1 MLTKPCFDLPAYKWK
16 CCETIR
22 VQLVEA
28 EFYAESQPP
37 FLGSPCGLVLVSS
50 LCKHVLA
57 ASNSEATVKRLCKL
71 MARRNLP
78 WVTLTLT
85 HLLRSHVVRSS
96 TCWCCGRCAAGRP
109 FGRFESSATG
119 AEAAVGASN
128 PRGEEPGHRLVAI
141 RHGIMSC
148 LDFPST
154 TVIHS
159 CRQLWPFTSYKYL

>member
-1 MLTKPCFDLPAYKWK
+1 M
-16 CCETIR
+16 
-22 VQLVEA
+22 EA

-71 MARRNLP
+71 LARRNLP

-85 HLLRSHVVRSS
+85 HLLRSHVVKAAPADVAAVA
-96 TCWCCGRCAAGRP
+96 AAGRP

-128 PRGEEPGHRLVAI
+128 PRGEEPGHRLGGHQTWYNVLSWFPINDSHSFMQAVMAI
-141 RHGIMSC
+141 Y
-148 LDFPST
+148 
-154 TVIHS
+154 
-159 CRQLWPFTSYKYL
+159 QL